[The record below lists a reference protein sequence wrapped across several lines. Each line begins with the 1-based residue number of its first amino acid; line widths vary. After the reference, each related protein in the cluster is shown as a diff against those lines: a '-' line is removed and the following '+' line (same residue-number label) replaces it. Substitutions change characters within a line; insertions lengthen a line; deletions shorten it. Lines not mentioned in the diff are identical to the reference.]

1 MYLKVAEWIHV
12 ETSKSAKIGRQCK
25 TKSYKFS
32 FNNTSLLFFPSGVD
46 LVSRPSGLGS
56 VLVSV

>member
-1 MYLKVAEWIHV
+1 MYLKVAEWIHL
-12 ETSKSAKIGRQCK
+12 ETSKSAEIGRQCK
-25 TKSYKFS
+25 TKSYKLLL
-32 FNNTSLLFFPSGVD
+32 NTSLLFFPSGVD